1 MQAQLDLGQVQYNV
15 WDWYTQLYN
24 GSQKEYFNER
34 FSKGIYTQGQLYNT
48 HSMDIISVPLF
59 FQLFQNFQQSG
70 LKQDENFY
78 FQVSEEEYNK

>member
-1 MQAQLDLGQVQYNV
+1 
-15 WDWYTQLYN
+15 
-24 GSQKEYFNER
+24 
-34 FSKGIYTQGQLYNT
+34 
-48 HSMDIISVPLF
+48 MDIISVPLF